1 MKVLPP
7 SDALRA
13 GLREIGRRLTGEW
26 LLKAGPDG
34 EAIVQAY
41 RRLGL

>member
-7 SDALRA
+7 SDALKA
-13 GLREIGRRLTGEW
+13 GLREMGRRLTDEW
-26 LLKAGPDG
+26 LLKAGRDG
-34 EAIVQAY
+34 EAILQAY